1 MHTNLFNP
9 LRTYLLEQ
17 APADLTPPGE
27 QNPAPVSTPA
37 EPPSTTSGNDN
48 TTPAGPPSTTPG
60 KDNTTPGEGEGQAPS
75 FNLDAAPDTQ
85 PGDTTQQPDP
95 HKEQTP
101 DDNDAEYA
109 VELPEN
115 FQASDDF
122 KTLITQQAK
131 AAGLDG
137 KTAGQYVSGVIG
149 AMQKAEQET
158 IAQSTK
164 TLKEEWGADFN
175 ANMGAVKQFTA
186 KLRTK
191 SGLTAEDLA
200 PLQSPKGFKL
210 LHALMTATSEDTFVG
225 NKNASPGRSNVEE
238 AKAMLTDPSHPD
250 YPALDDPQHPRHM
263 EANRKYNRLV
273 GLS

>member
-9 LRTYLLEQ
+9 FRIYLREE

-27 QNPAPVSTPA
+27 QNPAQTPEPALA
-37 EPPSTTSGNDN
+37 EQPSAPENSDND
-48 TTPAGPPSTTPG
+48 
-60 KDNTTPGEGEGQAPS
+60 APS
-75 FNLDAAPDTQ
+75 FNLDAIPE
-85 PGDTTQQPDP
+85 PSPQPDD
-95 HKEQTP
+95 KNP
-101 DDNDAEYA
+101 DDKSPNENQEQNYT

-137 KTAGQYVSGVIG
+137 KTAGQYVSGVIT
-149 AMQKAEQET
+149 AMQAAEAEALT
-158 IAQSTK
+158 QSTK
-164 TLKEEWGADFN
+164 TLKEEWGTNFN
-175 ANMGAVKQFTA
+175 ANMQQVKTFTA
-186 KLRTK
+186 KLRAKT
-191 SGLTAEDLA
+191 GLTAEDLA

-210 LHALMTATSEDTFVG
+210 LHTLMTATNEDTFIG
-225 NKNASPGRSNVEE
+225 NKNATPGRSNTQE
-238 AKAMLTDPSHPD
+238 AHSMLTDPQHPD
-250 YPALDDPQHPRHM
+250 YAALDDPQHPRHA